1 LTADGWPA
9 RRDPRTGIVVS
20 FDEERGLGT
29 VADADGSTFD
39 FHCTAI
45 TDGSRAVEVG
55 RPVAFVVRP
64 GHRGRLE
71 ARELV
76 KR

>member
-1 LTADGWPA
+1 MADGWPV
-9 RRDPRTGIVVS
+9 RRDPRIGVVTS
-20 FDEERGLGT
+20 FEDDRGLGT
-29 VADADGSTFD
+29 IVDEDGSTFD

-45 TDGSRAVEVG
+45 ADGSRAVEVG
-55 RPVAFVVRP
+55 RAVVFVIRP

-71 ARELV
+71 AREVV

>member
-1 LTADGWPA
+1 M
-9 RRDPRTGIVVS
+9 RRGPRIGTVAS
-20 FDEERGLGT
+20 FEDDRGLGT
-29 VADADGSTFD
+29 IADEDGATFD

-45 TDGSRAVEVG
+45 TDGSRTIEVG
-55 RPVAFVVRP
+55 RAVVFVVRP

-71 ARELV
+71 AREVL

>member
-9 RRDPRTGIVVS
+9 RRDPRVGTVTS
-20 FDEERGLGT
+20 FEEERGLGT
-29 VADADGSTFD
+29 VADAEGSTFD

-45 TDGSRAVEVG
+45 TDGSRDIEVG
-55 RPVAFVVRP
+55 RPVLFVVRP

-71 ARELV
+71 AREVV